1 MYIFSMPV
9 GISVLLLLLVAIP
22 SDASTSFE
30 QIAKQADAA
39 RSGEHLNDAI
49 HLYRQALRLRP
60 SWADG
65 WWSLGSVL
73 YDQDRFPE
81 AEDAFRHLVALT
93 PKRGPAYA
101 FLGLCEYE
109 TRDYDRALA
118 HFRAWA
124 TGGWSGTPQLI
135 DVAVFRFAL
144 LLTRD
149 GQFVQA
155 LYLLATEASK
165 LGENPSL
172 AEGMGLASLRM
183 RNLPEDYVPE
193 KREMVWLA
201 GEAAVHAARSGDEL
215 VRADEFAA
223 RLELRYPQ
231 QPDVHYFRGTLF
243 TFEGKPSEAEREY
256 RAELQISPQHVPA
269 MIALAGMDLD
279 NSNLSEA
286 TSLAAQAARLG
297 PQEAEAHHVLGRV
310 LMASGQLTACAGE
323 LEIAKKLAPDSALVR
338 SHLAMVYSRMGR
350 TQAAKTEAAA
360 FLALKKKQGVL
371 APPEEKLRSNEKE
384 KVQ

>member
-1 MYIFSMPV
+1 MYIFSMPL
-9 GISVLLLLLVAIP
+9 GIFLLLFVFVTIP
-22 SDASTSFE
+22 SRASSSFE

-39 RSGEHLNDAI
+39 RSTEHLNDAI
-49 HLYRQALRLRP
+49 HLYREALRLRP

-81 AEDAFRHLVALT
+81 AEYAFRHLIAST
-93 PKRGPAYA
+93 PKRGPADA

-109 TRDYDRALA
+109 TREYDRALA

-124 TGGWSGTPQLI
+124 TAGWSGTPQLI
-135 DVAVFRFAL
+135 DVAVFHFAL

-149 GQFVQA
+149 GKFVQA
-155 LYLLATEASK
+155 LYLLAMEASK
-165 LGENPSL
+165 LGENPFL

-183 RNLPEDYVPE
+183 RNLPEDYAPE

-201 GEAAVHAARSGDEL
+201 GEAAVHAAQSGDEL

-223 RLELRYPQ
+223 ILESRYPQ
-231 QPDVHYFRGTLF
+231 QPEVHYFRGTLF
-243 TFEGKPSEAEREY
+243 TFESKTSEAEHEY
-256 RAELQISPQHVPA
+256 RAELQVSPQHVPA
-269 MIALAGMDLD
+269 MTALAGIDLD

-286 TSLAAQAARLG
+286 TSLATQAAALG
-297 PQEAEAHHVLGRV
+297 PEDPEAHHVLGRA
-310 LMASGQLTACAGE
+310 LMASGQLPESARE
-323 LEIAKKLAPDSALVR
+323 LEIAKKLAPDTALVR

-350 TQAAKTEAAA
+350 TQAAKTEATA
-360 FLALKKKQGVL
+360 FLALKKKEGVL
-371 APPEEKLRSNEKE
+371 APPQEKLRSNEKE
-384 KVQ
+384 KAQ